1 MQAAVKT
8 HVGLIRQVNEDNA
21 DIFYREEE
29 NKRYVLAVVA
39 DGMGGHSAG
48 DVASQ
53 LTIKKLKET
62 FDTVDTTMNAED
74 WSKWLSN
81 AIEETNQHIFKHALE
96 QQDYQGMGTTV
107 VALLILEH
115 MFIVAHVGDS
125 RLYRFAEG
133 ELSVLTDDH
142 SLVQELVNTG
152 QITKEEASVHPQRNV
167 ITRALG
173 TEPAVKVDVKAL
185 EYIEGE
191 QLLLC
196 SDGLSNMLTEAQLI
210 DVLNQNISVLE
221 KSNQL
226 IQMALDAGGEDN
238 VSLVLIDR
246 VDETG
251 K

>member
-1 MQAAVKT
+1 
-8 HVGLIRQVNEDNA
+8 VN
-21 DIFYREEE
+21 
-29 NKRYVLAVVA
+29 
-39 DGMGGHSAG
+39 
-48 DVASQ
+48 
-53 LTIKKLKET
+53 
-62 FDTVDTTMNAED
+62 
-74 WSKWLSN
+74 
-81 AIEETNQHIFKHALE
+81 
-96 QQDYQGMGTTV
+96 
-107 VALLILEH
+107 
-115 MFIVAHVGDS
+115 
-125 RLYRFAEG
+125 
-133 ELSVLTDDH
+133 
-142 SLVQELVNTG
+142 
-152 QITKEEASVHPQRNV
+152 
-167 ITRALG
+167 
-173 TEPAVKVDVKAL
+173 VDVKAL